1 MQPVTGDQRTG
12 RATAVT
18 VLRPTAVS
26 ERRPAN
32 KEACGTIAAGAA
44 LAAVTAVNRSF

>member
-1 MQPVTGDQRTG
+1 MLSAVGWRLQPVTGDYRTG

-18 VLRPTAVS
+18 VLRPNAVS

-32 KEACGTIAAGAA
+32 KEACGTIVGGGGG
-44 LAAVTAVNRSF
+44 